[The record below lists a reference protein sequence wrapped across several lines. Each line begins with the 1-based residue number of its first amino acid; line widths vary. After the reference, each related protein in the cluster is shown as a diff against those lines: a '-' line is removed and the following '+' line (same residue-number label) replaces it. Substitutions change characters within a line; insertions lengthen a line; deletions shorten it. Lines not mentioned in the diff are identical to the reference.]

1 MPSWNEKALGLNSR
15 KAVRW
20 LSVSHSGF
28 QYLLNLLQSWRMW
41 RLDSIGY
48 SPHGQLKSS
57 LGRNLRRYSPIGA
70 WFRMARAALAHNKL
84 ECPKCLIHG
93 PPFLYFCMRVRC
105 CENCHL
111 EDQEIPLRSDAW
123 KVICQFLMILS
134 HSSFSLKSHN
144 VLDGD
149 MGIRLNFFVSLS
161 TAACRDHLASLGQS
175 QSSMTLEGCLL
186 KNDLIIHR

>member
-57 LGRNLRRYSPIGA
+57 LGKNLRRYSPIGA

-111 EDQEIPLRSDAW
+111 EDQEI
-123 KVICQFLMILS
+123 VFL
-134 HSSFSLKSHN
+134 
-144 VLDGD
+144 
-149 MGIRLNFFVSLS
+149 
-161 TAACRDHLASLGQS
+161 LGQMLER
-175 QSSMTLEGCLL
+175 SSASFLWYYRILL
-186 KNDLIIHR
+186 FHWSPTMSWMEIWG

>member
-57 LGRNLRRYSPIGA
+57 LEKNLRRYSPIGA
-70 WFRMARAALAHNKL
+70 WFRMARAALAHNEL

-93 PPFLYFCMRVRC
+93 PPFLYEGSMLWKLSSRRSR
-105 CENCHL
+105 NCF
-111 EDQEIPLRSDAW
+111 PLRSDAW